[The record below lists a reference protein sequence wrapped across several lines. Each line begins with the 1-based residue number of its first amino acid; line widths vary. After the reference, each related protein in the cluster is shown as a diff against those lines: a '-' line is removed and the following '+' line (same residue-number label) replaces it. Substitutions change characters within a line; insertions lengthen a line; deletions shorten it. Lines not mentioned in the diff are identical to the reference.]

1 MNNILK
7 EIKDIRGK
15 MCVSII
21 LNTHH
26 THPDSQK
33 DAILLSNLQK
43 EAIDRLSLES
53 DKKGAK
59 IIIDRLKELVNE
71 IDHRHNMESLVLFV
85 NEDIAK
91 YTRLPIAVNNR
102 VIIDESF
109 ATRDLIRS
117 LHTQQAYYTLV
128 LGQDRARLIEAANG
142 RVTEELGRPFPII
155 NYSLFTSN
163 ATAGSNATRVGN
175 YQKEFFSRI
184 DKALWAIWR
193 ENPLPIVISADE
205 KNAAYFKNISEHSE
219 FIIGTHNDSF
229 DKSAQ
234 HIIDANKYIIEEYTH
249 KNNEKRLS
257 ELKEALNTGKFLVDI
272 NDIWNAIEQGRGKT
286 LFVQNGYYQS
296 AEIIDGKIHPVSI
309 ENASR
314 VGVIDD
320 IIDEMV
326 EINADFGGDTV
337 FISDGGLEKFKGL
350 ALITR
355 Y

>member
-7 EIKDIRGK
+7 EIKDLRGK
-15 MCVSII
+15 ICVSII
-21 LNTHH
+21 LNTHN
-26 THPDSQK
+26 THPDNEK

-43 EAIDRLSLES
+43 EANERLSKEA
-53 DKKGAK
+53 DKKLANK
-59 IIIDRLKELVNE
+59 IIEQLDELVKK
-71 IDHRHNMESLVLFV
+71 IDHRYNTESLVLFV

-91 YTRLPIAVNNR
+91 YTRLSIAVNDR

-117 LHTQQAYYTLV
+117 QHTQQAYYTLV

-142 RVTEELGRPFPII
+142 RVIEELGRPFPIF
-155 NYSLFTSN
+155 NYSLFTTN

-175 YQKEFFSRI
+175 YQKEFFSRV
-184 DKALWAIWR
+184 DKAVWAIWR

-205 KNAAYFKNISEHSE
+205 KSAAYFKTVSEHNDI
-219 FIIGTHNDSF
+219 IIGTHNDSF
-229 DKSAQ
+229 GKSAQ
-234 HIIDANKYIIEEYTH
+234 HIVDANWYIVEEYAH
-249 KNNEKRLS
+249 KNNEKRLL

-272 NDIWNAIEQGRGKT
+272 NDIWIAIEQGKGQT
-286 LFVQNGYYQS
+286 LFVQNGYYQP
-296 AEIIDGKIHPVSI
+296 AKIIDDKISLVDI
-309 ENASR
+309 EKASKP
-314 VGVIDD
+314 GVIDD

-326 EINADFGGDTV
+326 EINAAFGGDTV

-350 ALITR
+350 ALTTR

>member
-7 EIKDIRGK
+7 EIKDLRGK
-15 MCVSII
+15 ICVSII
-21 LNTHH
+21 LNTHN
-26 THPDSQK
+26 THPDNEK

-43 EAIDRLSLES
+43 EANERLLQEA
-53 DKKGAK
+53 DKKLANK
-59 IIIDRLKELVNE
+59 IIEQLDELVKK
-71 IDHRHNMESLVLFV
+71 IDHRYNTESLVLFV

-91 YTRLPIAVNNR
+91 YTRLSIAVNDR

-117 LHTQQAYYTLV
+117 QHTQQAYYTLV

-142 RVTEELGRPFPII
+142 RVIEELGRPFPIF
-155 NYSLFTSN
+155 NYSLFTTN
-163 ATAGSNATRVGN
+163 AIAASNATRVGN
-175 YQKEFFSRI
+175 YQKEFFSKV
-184 DKALWAIWR
+184 DKAVWAIWR

-205 KNAAYFKNISEHSE
+205 KSAAYFKTVSEHNDI
-219 FIIGTHNDSF
+219 IIGTHNDSF
-229 DKSAQ
+229 GKSAQ
-234 HIIDANKYIIEEYTH
+234 HIVDANWYIVEEYAH
-249 KNNEKRLS
+249 RNNEKRLL

-272 NDIWNAIEQGRGKT
+272 NDIWNAIEQGKGKT
-286 LFVQNGYYQS
+286 LFVQNGYYQP
-296 AEIIDGKIHPVSI
+296 AEVIDDKISLVNI
-309 ENASR
+309 ENASKP
-314 VGVIDD
+314 GVIDD

-350 ALITR
+350 ALTTR

>member
-15 MCVSII
+15 LCVTII
-21 LNTHH
+21 LNTHN
-26 THPDSQK
+26 THPDNEK
-33 DAILLSNLQK
+33 DVILLKKLQK
-43 EAIDRLSLES
+43 EATERLSSEP
-53 DKKGAK
+53 DKKLVNK
-59 IIIDRLKELVNE
+59 IIDNLNELVSK
-71 IDHRHNMESLVLFV
+71 IDQRHNTESLVVFV

-91 YTRLPIAVNNR
+91 YTRLSIPVNDR

-109 ATRDLIRS
+109 ATRDLVRA
-117 LHTQQAYYTLV
+117 LHTQQSYYTLV
-128 LGQDRARLIEAANG
+128 LGQDRARLIEATNG

-155 NYSLFTSN
+155 NYSLFTTN

-175 YQKEFFSRI
+175 YQKEFFSRV

-205 KNAAYFKNISEHSE
+205 KSAAYFKSISEHSE
-219 FIIGTHNDSF
+219 IIIGTHNDSF
-229 DKSAQ
+229 SKPAQ
-234 HIIDANKYIIEEYTH
+234 HIIDANWYIVEEYAH

-257 ELKEALNTGKFLVDI
+257 ELKEALNTGKFLVDL
-272 NDIWNAIEQGRGKT
+272 NDIWNAIEEGRGKT
-286 LFVQNGYYQS
+286 LFVQNGYYQP
-296 AEIIDGKIHPVSI
+296 AEIIDDKISLVSI
-309 ENASR
+309 NDDAKP
-314 VGVIDD
+314 GVIDD

-350 ALITR
+350 ALTTR